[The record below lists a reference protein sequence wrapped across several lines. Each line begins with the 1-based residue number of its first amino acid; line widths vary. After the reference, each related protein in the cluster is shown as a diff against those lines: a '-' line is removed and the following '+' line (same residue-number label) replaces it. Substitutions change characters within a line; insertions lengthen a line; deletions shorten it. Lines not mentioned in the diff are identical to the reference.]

1 MASWPRELGGRRD
14 LGRGRGERPR
24 GAPGTV
30 TKRYRCAPRETKRS
44 SEVVTLCRRG
54 CLSSALPVAVPHGTI
69 IPLARVLQPLMAGA
83 AQANFSMVGSIPI
96 FFMGVNL
103 IRERTFNTA
112 DMLPAVLSRC

>member
-14 LGRGRGERPR
+14 LGRGRGVCPR

-54 CLSSALPVAVPHGTI
+54 CLSSTLPVAVPHGTI